1 MLIRHG
7 WGFRSRGIRQR
18 ERILERRQ
26 ERSQQAAQDAGRPA
40 AGGAA
45 RSRWSVVVGK
55 LLGLA
60 ALLAVSG
67 LLYDAAASPTFR
79 VHQVTVRGNRLLS
92 ADEVLTAA
100 AVQGTNVFW
109 LRRSEVAERVAR
121 LPATRSVEVQVA
133 LPDQVDVIVHERSPY
148 VSWQAGDATYLVD
161 RDGLVLGTQM
171 PQQPLIVIRDQ
182 DAQPLQAGERVDPI
196 ALRTVAALSERLPAA
211 LGMAP
216 AEYDYSRSLGIEVQ
230 GPNGTRVRFG
240 SDELIEAKVATLV
253 TLSAELARLGERP
266 ALVDVRFPSRPYYR

>member
-7 WGFRSRGIRQR
+7 WASRSRAMRQR

-26 ERSQQAAQDAGRPA
+26 ERTQQAILDGDRPA
-40 AGGAA
+40 AAGAA
-45 RSRWSVVVGK
+45 WSRWSLLLGK

-79 VHQVTVRGNRLLS
+79 VHQVTVRGIRLLS
-92 ADEVLTAA
+92 ADEVLNAA

-121 LPATRSVEVQVA
+121 LPAARNVEVQVS
-133 LPDQVDVIVHERSPY
+133 LPDRVDVIVHERSPY

-161 RDGLVLGTQM
+161 RDGMVLGTQV
-171 PQQPLIVIRDQ
+171 PEEPLIVIRDQ
-182 DAQPLQAGERVDPI
+182 DALPLQAGQRVDLI
-196 ALRTVAALSERLPAA
+196 ALRTVAALSERLPGA
-211 LGMAP
+211 LGIAP

-230 GPNGTRVRFG
+230 GPSGTRVRFG
-240 SDELIEAKVATLV
+240 SDEAIEAKVATLV
-253 TLSAELARLGERP
+253 ALSTELARLGERP
-266 ALVDVRFPSRPYYR
+266 ALVDLRFPSRPYYR